1 MTALF
6 CANDQMAMGALSC
19 LHHAGLSVPG
29 DVSVVGYDDT
39 DVAAYLSPRL
49 TSVHIPIAEMGLNAC
64 RMLLNSCYD
73 MNLKVSKEF
82 MPTVSLRDSV
92 GKAGAKA

>member
-1 MTALF
+1 
-6 CANDQMAMGALSC
+6 
-19 LHHAGLSVPG
+19 
-29 DVSVVGYDDT
+29 
-39 DVAAYLSPRL
+39 
-49 TSVHIPIAEMGLNAC
+49 
-64 RMLLNSCYD
+64 